1 MRIATYNIHDCI
13 GRDREYKP
21 ERILGVFAELE
32 ADLIA
37 VQEVILDHD
46 GELVARLEE
55 ETGMRAVDGTLFERG
70 IGRYG
75 NLILVRNTLSRSTV
89 HDLSVPGRERRGCV
103 EITLDTGDLPELTVF
118 ATHLG
123 LRRGERRR
131 QVAKLASLAEA
142 GAGSPQVLLGDFNC
156 WHTWP
161 VLKPLTELGFHQ
173 CSVRSFPAW
182 PAPLLSLDRILASK
196 DIELERCWTHRT
208 ALSRAASD
216 HLPLIADIR
225 LAQK

>member
-13 GRDREYKP
+13 GRDGKHNP
-21 ERILGVFAELE
+21 ERIIGVFAELE

-46 GELVARLEE
+46 GELVTRLEQ
-55 ETGMRAVDGTLFERG
+55 ETGMFAVDGTLFDRG

-75 NLILVRNTLSRSTV
+75 NLILVKQALSRSTI

-103 EITLDTGDLPELTVF
+103 EITLDGGPIPELTVF

-131 QVAKLASLAEA
+131 QVAELTTMTQGVDA
-142 GAGSPQVLLGDFNC
+142 PMVMLGDFNC

-161 VLKPLTELGFHQ
+161 VLKPLTQLGFHQ

-182 PAPLLSLDRILASK
+182 PRPVVALDRILVSTVIG
-196 DIELERCWTHRT
+196 IECCWTHRT

-216 HLPLIADIR
+216 HLPVIAEIHA
-225 LAQK
+225 AQK

>member
-13 GRDREYKP
+13 GRDRKYNPK
-21 ERILGVFAELE
+21 RIIGVFAEIE

-46 GELVARLEE
+46 GELVERLEQ
-55 ETGMRAVDGTLFERG
+55 ETEMFAVDGTLFDRG

-75 NLILVRNTLSRSTV
+75 NLILVKQALSRSTI

-103 EITLDTGDLPELTVF
+103 EITLDGGTIPDLTVF

-123 LRRGERRR
+123 LRRGERRH
-131 QVAKLASLAEA
+131 QVAELTAMA
-142 GAGSPQVLLGDFNC
+142 GTVNTPMVMLGDFNC

-161 VLKPLTELGFHQ
+161 VLKPLTRLGFHQ

-182 PAPLLSLDRILASK
+182 PWPVVALDRILVSAGIHV
-196 DIELERCWTHRT
+196 DRCWTHRT

-216 HLPLIADIR
+216 HLPVIAEIHP
-225 LAQK
+225 A